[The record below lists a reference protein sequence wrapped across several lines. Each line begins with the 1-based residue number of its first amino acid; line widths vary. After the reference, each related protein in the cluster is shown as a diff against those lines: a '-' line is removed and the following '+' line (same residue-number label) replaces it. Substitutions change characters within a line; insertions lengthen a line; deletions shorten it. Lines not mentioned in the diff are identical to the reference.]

1 MKHQQGTDLINQ
13 LFTTSSLLLLSL
25 HLAEGKSFPE
35 SETQFGGKF
44 GIPSIGGPLNLRSSK
59 SNSNCRFRF
68 LVHPPTLCCPG
79 TPSSLR
85 CRWTAAQRS
94 PATSLTSSLPTRSSP
109 PSSPLSSPPTLSS
122 FCQRFSVLC
131 FILETLLN

>member
-13 LFTTSSLLLLSL
+13 LFTTSSLLLFSL

-68 LVHPPTLCCPG
+68 LVHPMLSRDTLKLAVPLDGCSEEPCNILDLLASNKEFTTLVSLVKSADLVELLSKVFCPLFY
-79 TPSSLR
+79 T
-85 CRWTAAQRS
+85 
-94 PATSLTSSLPTRSSP
+94 
-109 PSSPLSSPPTLSS
+109 
-122 FCQRFSVLC
+122 
-131 FILETLLN
+131 